1 VERTKLV
8 LLGAFTN
15 PLDGSAGLL
24 AAADGPRRHLA
35 RDLLPMAGDYYHL
48 ALLYQIEQVAKSI
61 LRLERPKLA
70 QSRLPSWL
78 NLA

>member
-1 VERTKLV
+1 MERTKLV

-48 ALLYQIEQVAKSI
+48 ALLYQIEQVAKPI
-61 LRLERPKLA
+61 LRLEGTNLVQTHLQCKLA
-70 QSRLPSWL
+70 
-78 NLA
+78 